1 MTAIGTN
8 RHYPSMDTENV
19 KGSASV
25 TKTDNAIENDSV
37 DDIDTVMGYY
47 GTTNLNTDKV
57 ISILKEIVEI
67 PKSYII
73 SDDEEYIA
81 ALVQDTRD
89 LIDYLERHP
98 QAFLSPSQLLLLIN
112 DHQKRKREG
121 DFKDDANHIDMRAE
135 MILWQFTLNAQKLDL
150 AFKSANLQANSTILS
165 GLMDFANCML
175 VAKEPGNPVFNN
187 EQVKQRDDNLVFYRD
202 ALDKADKQLQ
212 SQARNNPIFI
222 LDSNSKFKSQGLKDD
237 KTSDSNPM
245 SKPAVKTDNSATSK
259 PTLPE
264 PAEKAA
270 KEEAVDNRTEK
281 EKADEIKDIKKAISK
296 HQQNIAGILGTKSA
310 VADFYAQLLHDSLDI
325 FKKVC
330 KAVDRQN
337 YQDKGRQKEDKLQL
351 DHLIRQL
358 MSQDLFK
365 IFSIIGTCK
374 EIYQGGMKA

>member
-1 MTAIGTN
+1 MTAIGSN
-8 RHYPSMDTENV
+8 RHYSSMNIEHV
-19 KGSASV
+19 KGNASV
-25 TKTDNAIENDSV
+25 TKTDNAIENDQV
-37 DDIDTVMGYY
+37 DDIDTVMGHY

-57 ISILKEIVEI
+57 ISILKEIVAI

-89 LIDYLERHP
+89 IIDHLETHP

-150 AFKSANLQANSTILS
+150 AYNSAQLQADSSIHS
-165 GLMDFANCML
+165 GLMDFANSML
-175 VAKEPGNPVFNN
+175 VAEEPGNPVFNN
-187 EQVKQRDDNLVFYRD
+187 EQLKQRDDNLVFYRD

-212 SQARNNPIFI
+212 SEARNNAFFI
-222 LDSNSKFKSQGLKDD
+222 LNPGASERFKSQTHKDNQ
-237 KTSDSNPM
+237 TSDSNPM

-259 PTLPE
+259 PTSPE
-264 PAEKAA
+264 PAKKAA

-281 EKADEIKDIKKAISK
+281 EKADEIKDIKEAISD

-310 VADFYAQLLHDSLDI
+310 VADFYAQLLHNSLDI

-351 DHLIRQL
+351 DHLIRL
-358 MSQDLFK
+358 MMSQDLFK
-365 IFSIIGTCK
+365 IFTIISECK
-374 EIYQGGMKA
+374 KIAEAR